1 MHCRAAG
8 LDGDRAPM
16 TSIHSANH
24 SLKERIM
31 IRATRLVVASALV
44 LAAATAAAQDDGFTK
59 KFPLASCQFISFGG
73 NAYFPLIPGRQLYYS
88 NAACVAAGKCDG
100 LTELWI
106 TAERQTRRIAVPIG
120 GNTRTVTAR
129 VVEERET
136 EDGELVEISRNFFAN
151 CWASRDVYYFGEDVD
166 IYEDG
171 KVVSHDGAWL
181 AGRHGAQPGIV
192 MPEDGFIVGSRYYQE
207 LAPDVA
213 LDRSE
218 HKRAGFSMQLP
229 AGKFDNCLEVKETTP
244 LEPDSVGTKIYC
256 RGVGLVKDDDL
267 ELTAIYGDERQDD
280 D

>member
-1 MHCRAAG
+1 
-8 LDGDRAPM
+8 
-16 TSIHSANH
+16 
-24 SLKERIM
+24 M
-31 IRATRLVVASALV
+31 IRVTKLAAVSALV
-44 LAAATAAAQDDGFTK
+44 LVAAAASAQDDGFTK
-59 KFPLASCQFISFGG
+59 KFPLASCQFTSTGG

-88 NAACVAAGKCDG
+88 NAACVAAGDCDG

-106 TAERQTRRIAVPIG
+106 TAERETRRISLPIG
-120 GNTRTVTAR
+120 GSTRTVFTQ

-136 EDGELVEISRNFFAN
+136 EDGDLVEISRNFFAS

-181 AGRHGAQPGIV
+181 AGRHGAMPGIV

-207 LAPDVA
+207 VAPDVA

-218 HKRAGFSMQLP
+218 HKRTGFSMRVP
-229 AGKFDNCLEVKETTP
+229 AGKFDNCLDVEETTP
-244 LEPDSVGTKIYC
+244 LEPDDIGHKIYC

-267 ELTAIYGDERQDD
+267 ELTAIYGSPQPDD
-280 D
+280 DD